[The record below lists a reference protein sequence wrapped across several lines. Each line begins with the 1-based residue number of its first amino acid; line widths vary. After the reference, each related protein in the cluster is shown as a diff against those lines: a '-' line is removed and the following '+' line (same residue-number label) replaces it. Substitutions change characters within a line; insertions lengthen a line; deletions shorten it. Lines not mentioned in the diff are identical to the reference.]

1 MGDCSTVVTQ
11 RLEVLAEGSVILP
24 DGKDGFIRQFL
35 VTPNPTTGDFKVYV
49 ELKEPHDFTL
59 RLLSPTG
66 TEMDRKAVQNV
77 SKHTFEYEL
86 RGDIDGIFGVEL
98 SVGNEKSTLK
108 ITKKK
113 K

>member
-1 MGDCSTVVTQ
+1 
-11 RLEVLAEGSVILP
+11 
-24 DGKDGFIRQFL
+24 
-35 VTPNPTTGDFKVYV
+35 
-49 ELKEPHDFTL
+49 
-59 RLLSPTG
+59 
-66 TEMDRKAVQNV
+66 MDRKAVQNV